1 MNRCLLLFHCLQ
13 FIFLLKLYRI
23 FYIVLLTFLF
33 LKSYLKFQRISLD
46 KCLLFFNVFYG
57 ASPANTLTL
66 DFPAQLH

>member
-46 KCLLFFNVFYG
+46 KCLLFFNVFLGLFIVY
-57 ASPANTLTL
+57 TLT
-66 DFPAQLH
+66 DIYLHLI